1 MCVKRSGMLL
11 AVGARAIGRR
21 QLVSGGRLARR
32 LFVAGW
38 VKDIRLYPT
47 ITFGSLRVSHGPH
60 ILVAQKR
67 NGFYFRCLPIF
78 AGKSSLLA
86 KLAKL
91 VLEGG
96 GFG

>member
-32 LFVAGW
+32 LFVPGW

-60 ILVAQKR
+60 ILGAQKR

-86 KLAKL
+86 KPAKL